1 MNFLQKLYRR
11 IRGMGSVR
19 KTPRTSWQE
28 WASWRSTFFCKC
40 GYLGEFTP
48 DTYVIREQDHR
59 ENCEALADVTVVTP
73 GEKRQTAVLRGG
85 ITGKFCSCPVT
96 DARYVK
102 ICPKCGL
109 GHWKVAA

>member
-19 KTPRTSWQE
+19 ETPRTSWQE

-48 DTYVIREQDHR
+48 DTYVIREQDHK
-59 ENCEALADVTVVTP
+59 EDCEHQFSTKGV
-73 GEKRQTAVLRGG
+73 
-85 ITGKFCSCPVT
+85 CSCPVT

-102 ICPKCGL
+102 ICPKCGM
-109 GHWKVAA
+109 GNWKQAQT